1 MTHLSDSAVQR
12 EAEATIVERLGADLG
27 LALIAGG
34 RIPVGE
40 NAHVQVD
47 ARSEADDVLVEVYAR
62 QGSLKGAQLK
72 KVGQDVLKFALL
84 RQSDAWVDSRMI
96 LAFASSEAKDSVRG
110 WVAEAARAFEVM
122 LVVVELPADVG
133 DRIRSA
139 QQRQVMVN
147 LSADDAAALADDS

>member
-1 MTHLSDSAVQR
+1 
-12 EAEATIVERLGADLG
+12 
-27 LALIAGG
+27 
-34 RIPVGE
+34 
-40 NAHVQVD
+40 VQVD
-47 ARSEADDVLVEVYAR
+47 ARSEADDVLVEVCAR

-110 WVAEAARAFEVM
+110 WVAEAARAFDVM
-122 LVVVELPADVG
+122 LVVVDLPKDVG
-133 DRIRSA
+133 DRIRGA

-147 LSADDAAALADDS
+147 LSADDASALADES